1 MGTPLTMVR
10 RGRTASDEGAAVVR
24 VVMAVTA
31 ASGAMLGLL
40 QVVDETPPVVVA
52 PALLLLVALARGNMP
67 VAAWA
72 AGAVWA
78 VMLPLA
84 AGIAILA
91 PILMVVICVAIAIG
105 PDRAIAWIRDDWSGR
120 DAASVATT
128 GWIEEH
134 PGRTPDRS
142 AAD

>member
-1 MGTPLTMVR
+1 MGTPLTLVR
-10 RGRTASDEGAAVVR
+10 RGRTGSDEGAAAVR

-40 QVVDETPPVVVA
+40 QVVDETPPVVLA
-52 PALLLLVALARGNMP
+52 PALLLLVALALGNMP

-91 PILMVVICVAIAIG
+91 PILMLVICLAIAVG

-120 DAASVATT
+120 DAVSAATS
-128 GWIEEH
+128 GWIEEDE
-134 PGRTPDRS
+134 GRPHGRS